1 MDATPTNHP
10 IGLVQMTNE
19 EYQAAPGISKSK
31 LDAVAVSEL
40 NYWDKYVAP
49 DREPEDEKHCF
60 IVGDGTHKLVLE
72 PGTFEQT
79 YAVGFD
85 KSEHEGALDTVAD
98 LKKALSELGQMVS
111 GSKPELI
118 ERLQAVDPAAKIM
131 AVLAAEHNQRIA
143 GKTPIPARD
152 YKDMLRMLTAV
163 QREPVAGPLLIG
175 AATEQSFFVYDDVK
189 VVDPDTGEVIEA
201 RVLKKCRTDAITSN
215 GQIIGDL
222 KTTDDVSEEG
232 FGATI
237 ARRRY
242 HVQAA
247 WYLDILQL
255 LYGSDAPLY
264 FAFIAA
270 QKARPYDVAVHYM
283 TDNEIEAG
291 RRLYQRDLA
300 RIILAERRNCW
311 PGVAGGKPIKA
322 KLPAWERR
330 RFPDIFAY

>member
-1 MDATPTNHP
+1 MDATHTGHP
-10 IGLVQMTNE
+10 VGLLQMSNDD
-19 EYQAAPGISKSK
+19 YQAAPGISKSK
-31 LDAVAVSEL
+31 LDAVAISEL
-40 NYWDKYVAP
+40 NYFDQYVAP
-49 DREPEDEKHCF
+49 DREPREEKHCF

-118 ERLQAVDPAAKIM
+118 ERLQLADPKAKIM
-131 AVLAAEHNQRIA
+131 AVLAAEHNERIA

-152 YKDMLRMLTAV
+152 YKNMMRMLTAV
-163 QREPVAGPLLIG
+163 HREPVAGPLLIG
-175 AATEQSFFVYDDVK
+175 AAVEQSFFVYDDVRA
-189 VVDPDTGEVIEA
+189 VDPDTGEVIEA
-201 RVLKKCRTDAITSN
+201 RVLKKCRADAITSN
-215 GQIIGDL
+215 GQIVVDL

-237 ARRRY
+237 AQRRY

-247 WYLDILQL
+247 WYLDILHR
-255 LYGSDAPLY
+255 LYGTDAPLH

-270 QKARPYDVAVHYM
+270 QKTRPYDVAVHYL
-283 TDNEIEAG
+283 TDNEIEVG
-291 RRLYQRDLA
+291 RRLYQKDLA
-300 RIILAERRNCW
+300 RIVLAEHRNHW
-311 PGVAGGKPIKA
+311 PGVAAGKPIKA

-330 RFPDIFAY
+330 RFPDIFTY